1 MLQIIRKHQSN
12 CMYNSVYYI
21 MCVMWHTILL
31 LGWGGYQFKPFFLFH
46 FFLWWFLHVIF
57 QLSKEVKK
65 LRGYEEGLLKNYQ
78 KYLQILEETVQ
89 GRIILTNDKLYCLH
103 NYTWAFLWNLPYSV
117 LLTLPSFSL
126 CSFEFFR
133 VC

>member
-1 MLQIIRKHQSN
+1 
-12 CMYNSVYYI
+12 
-21 MCVMWHTILL
+21 MWHTTLL
-31 LGWGGYQFKPFFLFH
+31 LHWDGYQLKPFF
-46 FFLWWFLHVIF
+46 FFISFSDDFYMFIF

-89 GRIILTNDKLYCLH
+89 GRIILTYDKLYCLH
-103 NYTWAFLWNLPYSV
+103 NYTWVFLWNLPYSV